1 MSPTLGGCTLRA
13 LGLTTAS
20 SPPEYTTNAASA
32 LREGSLAGHG
42 TVVVEKGVT
51 LNRRRVAI
59 ADTLTVRAIGGG
71 LVIIFR

>member
-1 MSPTLGGCTLRA
+1 MRHQLDFH
-13 LGLTTAS
+13 
-20 SPPEYTTNAASA
+20 AASA